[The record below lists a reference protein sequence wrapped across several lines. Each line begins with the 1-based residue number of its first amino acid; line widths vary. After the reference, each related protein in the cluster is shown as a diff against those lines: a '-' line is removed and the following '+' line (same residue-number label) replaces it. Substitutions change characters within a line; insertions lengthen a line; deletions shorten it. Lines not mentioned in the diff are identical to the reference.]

1 MDRLRVN
8 LNPKQTK
15 SQITAKL
22 KERTENLPPYRHPF
36 AFVLVEIVGRILK
49 RSLRMKRYFALAMI
63 CSLSACSGTPQHKSA
78 SGVFSGGTGYSVDP
92 QTSAAPQ
99 RTPGAS
105 NFTTSVTREAT
116 PTSLPFHSEKS
127 RQYSKRGKALSQRSA
142 ALAAFRSRESFWRQ
156 GESEAVNLGKYK
168 LLMRQVRVDTHDFV
182 VVQHASHTF
191 GARKF
196 NLSAKTKEAADART
210 SCSVNGDGYF
220 VRDNYVTGMVFP
232 LSC

>member
-1 MDRLRVN
+1 MN
-8 LNPKQTK
+8 
-15 SQITAKL
+15 
-22 KERTENLPPYRHPF
+22 
-36 AFVLVEIVGRILK
+36 
-49 RSLRMKRYFALAMI
+49 RYVAIAMI
-63 CSLSACSGTPQHKSA
+63 CSLSACSGAPQHKSA
-78 SGVFSGGTGYSVDP
+78 SGAFSGGAGYSVDP
-92 QTSAAPQ
+92 RTSATPQ
-99 RTPGAS
+99 RAPGAS
-105 NFTTSVTREAT
+105 SFAASASRAAP

-156 GESEAVNLGKYK
+156 GETEAVNLGRYK
-168 LLMRQVRVDTHDFV
+168 LLMRQVRVDTHNFV

-196 NLSAKTKEAADART
+196 GLNTKAREAADART
-210 SCSVNGDGYF
+210 SCRVNGDGYF